1 VQVSGQYNRNGEEV
15 LLRFK
20 VMERPSIG
28 ALGKMK
34 VPWMTWYK
42 KKQLQGLPSTGQ
54 CGQITE
60 VQETAIIHSPV
71 PSADLEHKLFYCM
84 IQAS

>member
-1 VQVSGQYNRNGEEV
+1 VQVSGLYNRNGEEV

-20 VMERPSIG
+20 GMVHLSRG

-34 VPWMTWYK
+34 LPDIKETK
-42 KKQLQGLPSTGQ
+42 QQLQVLPSTGQ

-60 VQETAIIHSPV
+60 VQETVIIHSPV
-71 PSADLEHKLFYCM
+71 PSANLECKLLY
-84 IQAS
+84 